1 MERVKLNAKL
11 REEIGK
17 NKVKKLKAEGFV
29 PACLYKA
36 GEETLSLKVD
46 DKALYEALHTKA
58 GENVILDLVIDTEK
72 KGAKPVMIKEV
83 QYHPTKDNI
92 LHVDFHEIDLTE
104 EIKVNVPIVSKG
116 QADAVTKE
124 EGTLEHIM
132 WEVEVECLPT
142 EIPEK
147 IEVDVSALKIG
158 DKIVVKDLVMPPGV
172 KVLNDP
178 ELTVMSGEPPRK
190 EEVVEEAPAEE
201 GTEPEVIAK
210 GKKEEET
217 AEGEAAPTA
226 KEKKEEKKK
235 E

>member
-1 MERVKLNAKL
+1 MERVKLDASV
-11 REEIGK
+11 REEKGK
-17 NKVKKLKAEGFV
+17 NKVDKLRRQGLI

-36 GEETLSLKVD
+36 GEETLNLKVD
-46 DKALYEALHTKA
+46 DRTLYEALHTKA
-58 GENVILDLVIDTEK
+58 GENVILDLVIDTKK
-72 KGAKPVMIKEV
+72 KGSKPVMIKEV

-104 EIKVNVPIVSKG
+104 EIKVNVPIISKG
-116 QADAVTKE
+116 HADAVTKE

-132 WEVEVECLPT
+132 WEVEVEGLPT
-142 EIPEK
+142 QIPEK
-147 IEVDVSALKIG
+147 IEVDVSELKIG
-158 DKIVVKDLVMPPGV
+158 DKILVKDLVVPPGV

-190 EEVVEEAPAEE
+190 EEVAEEVPAEE
-201 GTEPEVIAK
+201 GAEPEVIAK
-210 GKKEEET
+210 GKKEEEP
-217 AEGEAAPTA
+217 AEGEAAPPA